1 MIKQAW
7 ILGVFVLTACV
18 TVNVYFPAAA
28 VQKAADEIVE
38 DTWGSQPKASGP
50 IQPMQQPA
58 SPRTHVWLSLVS
70 HAHAQEAN
78 INVSNP
84 SIRAIKDQMR
94 QRSGQLK
101 PFLNKKYV
109 GIDKNGYLKVLNT
122 KGLALKDRSRVNQ
135 LVTAENRDRKALYG
149 EIAKANN
156 LKGDAQ
162 RIEGI
167 FANTWRDKAQSGW
180 QIQKNDGAWAT
191 K

>member
-1 MIKQAW
+1 MIKRAW

-28 VQKAADEIVE
+28 VEKAADEIVE
-38 DTWGSQPKASGP
+38 ETWGNEPKASGHT
-50 IQPMQQPA
+50 QPSRAMGLPEA
-58 SPRTHVWLSLVS
+58 YVWLGLVS
-70 HAHAQEAN
+70 AAHAQETN

-84 SIRAIKDQMR
+84 SIRSIKGQMR

-101 PFLNKKYV
+101 PFLNQKNV

-156 LKGDAQ
+156 LGGDAKK
-162 RIEGI
+162 IEGI
-167 FANTWRDKAQSGW
+167 FANTWRDKARSGW
-180 QIQKNDGAWAT
+180 RIQKNDGKWVT
-191 K
+191 H